1 MINPDVIDVLLSQHV
16 EIHRLCAKVEQVGRA
31 DRQPLF
37 DALARLVH
45 LHELGER
52 AVAHRAVRSSSK
64 VGDEVGRACVLQEQA
79 IDRSIGELQGLGVEH
94 ADFDAG
100 FASLRRAIAD
110 HAAREER
117 DEFPLLR
124 RYVPVDRLH
133 MMAGELHDIQL
144 MAAN

>member
-16 EIHRLCAKVEQVGRA
+16 EIHRLCAKVQEAGGA
-31 DRQPLF
+31 ERQQLF

-45 LHELGER
+45 LHEVGER
-52 AVAHRAVRSSSK
+52 SVAHRAVRSSNK
-64 VGDEVGRACVLQEQA
+64 LGDEVGRACMLEERTIDLA
-79 IDRSIGELQGLGVEH
+79 IDELQGLGVEH

-100 FASLRRAIAD
+100 FASLRQAIAD

-144 MAAN
+144 MAAR